1 MQNTKPKT
9 KKSVD
14 RLSKIIKAG
23 LEVFLEKG
31 FEATSLNEVIEK
43 SGGSLSTIYNYFD
56 NKESFFKAV
65 MDENSKIFRR
75 KFEDK
80 LKLND
85 STDIREYLIKFGEIY

>member
-43 SGGSLSTIYNYFD
+43 SGGSLSTIYNYF
-56 NKESFFKAV
+56 
-65 MDENSKIFRR
+65 
-75 KFEDK
+75 
-80 LKLND
+80 
-85 STDIREYLIKFGEIY
+85 